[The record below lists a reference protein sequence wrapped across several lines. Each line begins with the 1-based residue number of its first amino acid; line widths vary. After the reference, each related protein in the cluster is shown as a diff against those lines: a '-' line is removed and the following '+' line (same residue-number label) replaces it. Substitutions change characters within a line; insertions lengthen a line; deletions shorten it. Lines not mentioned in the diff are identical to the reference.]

1 MEIKQVFGRLLIGL
15 IALSFISTIYYFIT
29 IQHSKPV
36 NVSVITEATTS
47 QDIQLA
53 GSPTITAQKEH
64 YKNCIVI
71 NATTATIMADTINDT
86 FGVNVIYDKLHQYK
100 DKINQQTFYIINTK
114 GASQDATL
122 NALQACGEMGL
133 KDIKLAK
140 TEK

>member
-47 QDIQLA
+47 QDIEIA

-64 YKNCIVI
+64 YKNCIVLH
-71 NATTATIMADTINDT
+71 ATTATIMTDSINDT
-86 FGVNVIYDKLHQYK
+86 FGVNYILDKLRLYK
-100 DKINQQTFYIINTK
+100 DKINQQTFYVITTK
-114 GASQDATL
+114 GSSQDATL
-122 NALQACGEMGL
+122 NALKACGALGL
-133 KDIKLAK
+133 KDIYLAK